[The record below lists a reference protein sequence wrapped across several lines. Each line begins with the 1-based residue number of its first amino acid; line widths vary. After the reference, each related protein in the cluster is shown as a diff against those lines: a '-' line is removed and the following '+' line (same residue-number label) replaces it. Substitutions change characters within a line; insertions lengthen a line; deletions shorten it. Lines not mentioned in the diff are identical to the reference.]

1 MTTTKTKSARAAPP
15 AQELVHAPAGP
26 RTVLTLA
33 AGQFGPFGYV
43 AGILITDVPPEVVND
58 CKEWLTDDCDLVAAA
73 MVAGKDA
80 VPYRS

>member
-1 MTTTKTKSARAAPP
+1 MTTNKTKSARAVPAVQEPAPTP
-15 AQELVHAPAGP
+15 SGP

-43 AGILITDVPPEVVND
+43 AGILITDVPPEVVNG
-58 CKEWLTDDCDLVAAA
+58 CKDWLTDDRDLVAAA